1 MPTRP
6 PRSDPAAIRPEA
18 PALTAVRIW
27 QALLVI
33 LVVLG
38 LAWADRVYL
47 DGAVLLWLGRKLFDW
62 TNWIAFWR

>member
-1 MPTRP
+1 M
-6 PRSDPAAIRPEA
+6 
-18 PALTAVRIW
+18 RIW
-27 QALLVI
+27 HALLVI

-47 DGAVLLWLGRKLFDW
+47 DSAVLVWFGHKLFAW

>member
-1 MPTRP
+1 MPWSSRP
-6 PRSDPAAIRPEA
+6 RRCSDCGLI
-18 PALTAVRIW
+18 AVRTW

-47 DGAVLLWLGRKLFDW
+47 DSAVLVWFGHKLFAW
-62 TNWIAFWR
+62 TNWIAFWH